1 MRAKRAGIIGLVFLF
16 VIITSSLSAEEKEVE
31 KALGLLE
38 EYWVKSDTSEG
49 ALPKLVHQPYSY
61 LWGQEPADEFQEAIQ
76 PDTRRIFGGSARVDY
91 YFDDE
96 MFMAYM
102 GVDIWPTQ
110 KIFILAQAVYDS
122 FETYHIKLSA
132 QGGIRLG
139 NFAPRIGMIESKGGL
154 GIDFYALKDKFKFS
168 AEAFDLSRDPDPRYR
183 MWVGYAVVK
192 GLQFI
197 LGIDDLAVTDW
208 RKGFFGFEVGF

>member
-1 MRAKRAGIIGLVFLF
+1 MRARRAGIIGLVVLF
-16 VIITSSLSAEEKEVE
+16 VIITSSLSAEEKEIE
-31 KALGLLE
+31 KSPGFLSEYLE
-38 EYWVKSDTSEG
+38 ESHTSEG
-49 ALPKLVHQPYSY
+49 ALPKLIHQQYSY
-61 LWGQEPADEFQEAIQ
+61 LGVQEPADEFQEAIQ
-76 PDTRRIFGGSARVDY
+76 PDSRRLFGGSARVDY

-132 QGGIRLG
+132 QGGVRLG
-139 NFAPRIGMIESKGGL
+139 NFSPRIGMIESKGGL
-154 GIDFYALKDKFKFS
+154 GIDYYALKDKFKFS

-183 MWVGYAVVK
+183 IWAGYAVVK
-192 GLQFI
+192 GFQVI
-197 LGIDDLAVTDW
+197 LGIDDLALTDW

>member
-1 MRAKRAGIIGLVFLF
+1 MRVKKAGLIGLIFLF
-16 VIITSSLSAEEKEVE
+16 VIIPSSLAAEEKKIEEPQGFLNGHLE
-31 KALGLLE
+31 KSA
-38 EYWVKSDTSEG
+38 STEG
-49 ALPKLVHQPYSY
+49 ALPKLIHQQYSF
-61 LWGQEPADEFQEAIQ
+61 LRVQEPADEFQEAIQ
-76 PDTRRIFGGSARVDY
+76 PDSRRFFGGSARVDY
-91 YFDDE
+91 YFDDG

-139 NFAPRIGMIESKGGL
+139 NFSPRIGMIESKGGL
-154 GIDFYALKDKFKFS
+154 GIDFHAFKDKFKFS

-183 MWVGYAVVK
+183 MWAGYAVLEGFQV
-192 GLQFI
+192 I
-197 LGIDDLAVTDW
+197 LGIDDFAVTSW